1 MSRQEIIKIFG
12 DRKIRSVWDDEAEI
26 WYFSIVDVV
35 AVLTES
41 VNPANYWKV
50 LKNRLKKEGNQSVTN
65 CNQLKLRA
73 ADGKYYKTDVA
84 TAEQMFRVIQ
94 SIPSPK
100 AEPFKMWMAKVAAE
114 RIDQMQDPELSI
126 QQALA
131 DYRRLGYTEKWIAR
145 RLKSIDIRKDL
156 TDEWKAR
163 GVEDEREYAKL
174 TNTIYKAWAGMTAGE
189 YKRFKGLRKQNL
201 RDNMT
206 NMELILSMLAEEST
220 REISAATRPDNMID
234 HHKVAASGGSVARNA
249 RIEIE
254 QKTGRKV
261 ISPSMHRILEHS
273 MSIPAICCRRRH
285 SQPQSDG
292 VNMYRHINVQK
303 GGARGV
309 GEGLVRQDKLG

>member
-1 MSRQEIIKIFG
+1 MSKHEIIKIFG
-12 DRKIRSVWDDEAEI
+12 DRKIRSVWDDEKEI

-35 AVLTES
+35 AVLTGS

-50 LKNRLKKEGNQSVTN
+50 LKNRLKKEGSQLVTN
-65 CNQLKLRA
+65 CNQLKLQA

-84 TAEQMFRVIQ
+84 TAEQMFRIIQ

-114 RIDQMQDPELSI
+114 RIGQMQDPELSI

-220 REISAATRPDNMID
+220 REISAATRPNNMID

-261 ISPSMHRILEHS
+261 ISPLNASDVGALDVD
-273 MSIPAICCRRRH
+273 
-285 SQPQSDG
+285 SDG
-292 VNMYRHINVQK
+292 MLPPPMK
-303 GGARGV
+303 
-309 GEGLVRQDKLG
+309 

>member
-1 MSRQEIIKIFG
+1 MAKQEIVKIFG
-12 DRKIRSVWDDEAEI
+12 ERKIRSVWDDEAEK
-26 WYFSIVDVV
+26 WYFSVVDVV

-41 VNPANYWKV
+41 EKPRNYWKV
-50 LKNRLKKEGNQSVTN
+50 LKNRLKKEGNQTVTN

-73 ADGKYYKTDVA
+73 EDGKMRMTDVA
-84 TAEQMFRVIQ
+84 DQEQLFRLIQ

-100 AEPFKMWMAKVAAE
+100 AEPFKMWMARVAAE
-114 RIDQMQDPELSI
+114 RLDQIQDPELSI

-131 DYRRLGYTEKWIAR
+131 DYRRLGYSERWIAR

-163 GVEDEREYAKL
+163 GVEDERDYASL
-174 TNTIYKAWAGMTAGE
+174 TNTIYKTWAGMTAGE

-220 REISAATRPDNMID
+220 RQISASTLPNNMIE
-234 HHKVAASGGSVARNA
+234 HHQVAASGGSVARNA

-254 QKTGRKV
+254 RKTGRRV
-261 ISPSMHRILEHS
+261 VSPLNASDTGALDVDS
-273 MSIPAICCRRRH
+273 DDVLPPPA
-285 SQPQSDG
+285 
-292 VNMYRHINVQK
+292 K
-303 GGARGV
+303 
-309 GEGLVRQDKLG
+309 

>member
-1 MSRQEIIKIFG
+1 MSKQEIVKIFG
-12 DRKIRSVWDDEAEI
+12 DRKIRSVWDDEAEK

-41 VNPANYWKV
+41 ENPRNYWKV
-50 LKNRLKKEGNQSVTN
+50 LKSRLKKEGNQTVTN

-73 ADGKYYKTDVA
+73 EDGKMRMTDVA
-84 TAEQMFRVIQ
+84 DQEQLFRLIQ

-114 RIDQMQDPELSI
+114 RLDQIQDPELSI
-126 QQALA
+126 QQALV
-131 DYRRLGYTEKWIAR
+131 DYRRLGYSERWIAR

-163 GVEDEREYAKL
+163 GIEDEREYASL
-174 TNTIYKAWAGMTAGE
+174 TNTIYKTWAGMTAGE

-220 REISAATRPDNMID
+220 RQISAATQPDNMIE
-234 HHKVAASGGSVARNA
+234 HHKVATSGGGVARNA

-261 ISPSMHRILEHS
+261 ISPLNASDIGALDVDADDML
-273 MSIPAICCRRRH
+273 PP
-285 SQPQSDG
+285 PQ
-292 VNMYRHINVQK
+292 N
-303 GGARGV
+303 
-309 GEGLVRQDKLG
+309 

>member
-1 MSRQEIIKIFG
+1 MSKQEIIKIFG

-50 LKNRLKKEGNQSVTN
+50 LKNRLKKEGNETVTN

-73 ADGKYYKTDVA
+73 ADGKMRMTDVA

-126 QQALA
+126 EQAMR
-131 DYRRLGYTEKWIAR
+131 DYKRLGYSDNWINQ
-145 RLKSIDIRKDL
+145 RLKSIEIRKEL
-156 TDEWKAR
+156 TDEWKKHGIEEGPQFAI
-163 GVEDEREYAKL
+163 L
-174 TNTIYKAWAGMTAGE
+174 TDIIYKAWAGKSAKE
-189 YKRFKGLRKQNL
+189 YKQFKGLKKENL

-206 NMELILSMLAEEST
+206 NRELVLNMLAEVST
-220 REISAATRPDNMID
+220 KDISEETDPETFSDHID
-234 HHKVAASGGSVARNA
+234 VARRGGNVA
-249 RIEIE
+249 RTARE
-254 QKTGRKV
+254 QLEKELGHSV
-261 ISPSMHRILEHS
+261 ISPDNAKSLANTDLPEL
-273 MSIPAICCRRRH
+273 
-285 SQPQSDG
+285 DFEE
-292 VNMYRHINVQK
+292 N
-303 GGARGV
+303 
-309 GEGLVRQDKLG
+309 E